1 MINKLK
7 KSIFVIF
14 ILFIVNSN
22 LVFAESNIS
31 NNGGINFKRITV
43 ENGLS
48 QTTVEYIY
56 QDSDGY
62 MWFGTDNG
70 LNKYDG
76 TNFEVYKYKGTN
88 SNKDSISGDIIVAIE
103 EDSEGY
109 LWIGTTTGLSR
120 LDRKTGEIKN
130 YLADGKSGSIS
141 NGNIC
146 EIFIDSKE
154 RMWVSTAN
162 GLNLYDK
169 KSDTFTRVLYSN
181 NYNVLTSQ
189 SIYSIVEDS
198 NNVYWIGTDKGLN
211 KYNEDT
217 GEITKYTSTDKN
229 KLISNNSIYDLYMD
243 NNNILWVSTS
253 GGGLNKINT
262 KSEESIVFRN
272 DPNEKNSIPSDYV
285 KSILRDSNGD
295 MWICTDNGLARLDE
309 KTNKFTVYNSKI
321 YDTSTLVNDRV
332 ISICESKLGT
342 LWIGTYDGLCL
353 FNPKDIFITY
363 KNDPFNDNTLK
374 SNMIM
379 GVYKDDDGYI
389 WVGTNDEGINIIDK
403 ENDKVYRLD
412 KQGELNSLLT
422 SKDITVINGY
432 GNKIFIGTNNGIN
445 IIDKDKKEIHKY
457 LESDSDFDSDSSKI
471 REIFIDNDNLLWI
484 GSRGGLYTLNND
496 YELRNL
502 NNIFKDN
509 GIKENLVSSIYED
522 DDGEMWIGMSV
533 EGGLLRYNKATGELI
548 NYKSSDENGISHNSI
563 KDINGDSLGNIWI
576 ATNYGLNKFSKNENK
591 FTQYTEEMG
600 LANNFVYGILFD
612 EENNPWVSTNYGL
625 SKYDVKKSRFINFS
639 ISDGLQGNE
648 FNGYSY
654 FKAKD
659 GEMFF
664 GGIRGLNSFYPKD
677 YKENIISNTVK
688 ISKVKIDGESINFDD
703 VIKINRDNN
712 SIQIQYF
719 LPDYRNVSKIKYYY
733 KMEGI
738 DEAWIELENGN
749 YVNYNNLSAGNYK
762 FLVLAMSSSGEMSE
776 VSSIKIIKESPIFM
790 TKTAFVIY
798 ILIIAFILYR
808 RWNRVNILNRLVE
821 ERTIELNN
829 NLIENRIL
837 YEKLINQEKKKNNYF
852 INLSHE
858 LRTPLNVILSIEQLI
873 TALNKKDEHINKE
886 KLNNYMDALRRN
898 SKRLLKLI
906 NDIIDTAKIEAG
918 MYRLDITNNDIIYLV
933 EELALSMKDF
943 IESKGIE
950 LIIDPEIEEKIIEC
964 DTGEIEK
971 CIVNILGNA
980 AKFTNSGGKIEIIIN
995 EEDGFVNIRIRDNG
1009 IGIDEKDIEA
1019 IFDRFGQAYNKK
1031 SEEFGGSGIGL
1042 SLSKQIIELHNG
1054 ELLVNSKLGYGSEF
1068 TIILPE
1074 RQP

>member
-7 KSIFVIF
+7 KSMFFLSI
-14 ILFIVNSN
+14 ILIINRN
-22 LVFAESNIS
+22 LVFAGSNIS
-31 NNGGINFKRITV
+31 HNGGINFKRITV
-43 ENGLS
+43 EDGLS

-62 MWFGTDNG
+62 MWFGTNNG

-76 TNFEVYKYKGTN
+76 TNFEVYKYKGENTN
-88 SNKDSISGDIIVAIE
+88 SISGDIVVAIK
-103 EDSEGY
+103 EDSDGY
-109 LWIGTTTGLSR
+109 LWIGTTTGINR
-120 LDRKTGEIKN
+120 LDRNTGEVKN

-146 EIFIDSKE
+146 EIFIDSKD
-154 RMWVSTAN
+154 RMWVATAD

-169 KSDTFTRVLYSN
+169 RSDSFTRVLYSE

-189 SIYSIVEDS
+189 SIYSIVEDY

-211 KYNEDT
+211 KYNENT
-217 GEITKYTSTDKN
+217 NEIIKYTSTDEKR
-229 KLISNNSIYDLYMD
+229 LISNNSIYDLYMD
-243 NNNILWVSTS
+243 KNDILWVSTS

-262 KSEESIVFRN
+262 KTEESIVFRN
-272 DPNEKNSIPSDYV
+272 NPNDKNSIPSDYI
-285 KSILRDSNGD
+285 KSVLRDSNGD
-295 MWICTDNGLARLDE
+295 MWICTDNGLAKFDE
-309 KTNKFTVYNSKI
+309 EDNKFTIYNSKI
-321 YDTSTLVNDRV
+321 YDTSTLVNDKA

-342 LWIGTYDGLCL
+342 LWVGTYDGLCL
-353 FNPKDIFITY
+353 FNTNDIFTTY

-389 WVGTNDEGINIIDK
+389 WVGSNDEGINIIDK
-403 ENDKVYRLD
+403 KNDKVYRLD
-412 KQGELNSLLT
+412 KDGELNSLLT
-422 SKDITVINGY
+422 STDITVINGY
-432 GNKIFIGTNNGIN
+432 GNKVFIGTNNGIN
-445 IIDKDKKEIHKY
+445 VIDKDKKTIVKY
-457 LESDSDFDSDSSKI
+457 LESDSDFDSDRSKI
-471 REIFIDNDNLLWI
+471 REIYIDNEKLVWI
-484 GSRGGLYTLNND
+484 GGRGGLYTLNKD
-496 YELRNL
+496 YELNTL

-509 GIKENLVSSIYED
+509 GIKERLVSSIYED
-522 DDGEMWIGMSV
+522 SDGEIWIGMSV
-533 EGGLLRYNKATGELI
+533 EGGLIRYNKATGELI

-576 ATNYGLNKFSKNENK
+576 ATNYGLNKFNKNENR
-591 FTQYTEEMG
+591 FTKYTEEIG

-625 SKYDVKKSRFINFS
+625 SKYDVNKGRFINFS

-654 FKAKD
+654 YKASD

-677 YKENIISNTVK
+677 YNEGAITNKVN
-688 ISKVKIDGESINFDD
+688 ISKVQIDGESINFSD
-703 VIKINRDNN
+703 VIKVDRSNN

-719 LPDYRNVSKIKYYY
+719 LPDYRNISKIKYFY
-733 KMEGI
+733 KMKGI
-738 DEAWIELENGN
+738 DEEWIDAENRN
-749 YVNYNNLSAGNYK
+749 YVSYNNLAPGEYE
-762 FLVLAMSSSGEMSE
+762 FLVLARNSFGNISE
-776 VSSIKIIKESPIFM
+776 VNSIKIIKEPPIFL
-790 TKTAFVIY
+790 TKTAFIIY

-829 NLIENRIL
+829 KLIENRVL

-873 TALNKKDEHINKE
+873 TALNKKDDHINKE
-886 KLNNYMDALRRN
+886 RLNNYMDALRGN

-906 NDIIDTAKIEAG
+906 NDIIDTTKIEAG
-918 MYRLDITNNDIIYLV
+918 MYRLDITNNDIVYLV

-950 LIIDPEIEEKIIEC
+950 LIIDPEIEEKVIEC

-980 AKFTNSGGKIEIIIN
+980 AKFTDYGGRIEIIIN
-995 EEDGFVNIRIRDNG
+995 EEDRFVNIKIRDNG
-1009 IGIDEKDIEA
+1009 IGIDENDIEA

-1031 SEEFGGSGIGL
+1031 TEEFGGSGIGL

-1054 ELLVNSKLGYGSEF
+1054 ELLVNSKLGEGSEF
-1068 TIILPE
+1068 IMRLPE
-1074 RQP
+1074 KQP